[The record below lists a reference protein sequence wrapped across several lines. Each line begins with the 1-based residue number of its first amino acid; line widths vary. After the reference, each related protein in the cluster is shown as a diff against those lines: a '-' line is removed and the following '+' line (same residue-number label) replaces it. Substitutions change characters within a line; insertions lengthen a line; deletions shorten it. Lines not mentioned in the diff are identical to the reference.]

1 MGIFR
6 RHPRGPKP
14 EPVRWVRVAFAR
26 YPPEA
31 EMLAN
36 MLRELDIPVVVR
48 RATVDVPDMLDGG
61 PRELLVPS
69 DRALEAHA
77 LIDPIEPID
86 QTDEGGETGHR
97 APESPA

>member
-1 MGIFR
+1 
-6 RHPRGPKP
+6 
-14 EPVRWVRVAFAR
+14 
-26 YPPEA
+26 
-31 EMLAN
+31 MLAN